1 MAEDLKAEIKSLET
15 AMQACDKAM
24 DTSKSNGNA
33 EAAAKHALRTVDLT
47 SALNEKR
54 RNLIVLFKSMK
65 RANTELTKNAMKLSE
80 QLHEDSMGVDD
91 FLQRDVSPDDA
102 SLQGVKRLQG
112 RLATASSNCKGS
124 WSEATQNLIVNKSL
138 FKSAI
143 SGYYGTEGLDQYCQ
157 DRRAA
162 CQLMGH
168 KGACGCTKDISLAEA
183 VIANVKSSSPPIS
196 AKKLYKQVFN
206 QSHRIQKVLHRFRYL
221 PFMLLK
227 VQCRT
232 PLCIVAVPPV

>member
-1 MAEDLKAEIKSLET
+1 
-15 AMQACDKAM
+15 
-24 DTSKSNGNA
+24 
-33 EAAAKHALRTVDLT
+33 
-47 SALNEKR
+47 
-54 RNLIVLFKSMK
+54 MK
-65 RANTELTKNAMKLSE
+65 RANTELIKNATKLSE
-80 QLHEDSMGVDD
+80 QQHEDSMGVDD

-206 QSHRIQKVLHRFRYL
+206 QSHRIHQVLHRFKYL

-227 VQCRT
+227 VPHHT
-232 PLCIVAVPPV
+232 PHALSYVTAVPVI